1 MGVEHCTGM
10 APDFDVA
17 DSHHGTPADALA
29 PWSPVP
35 LNAPVLS
42 PIPSRLVSQSL
53 NTNDGNH
60 TPPMNEHS
68 YLNAGGKDGDA
79 FNVSYFDGHAPIIGK
94 AQGPPSPVSNDG
106 KVPFGSHGDSMDCD
120 ALNGNQHSGSRIRGA
135 SNRGANR
142 GANRGRMIIAMGY
155 RADCEKCQL
164 RVPGHYSHFVRV

>member
-1 MGVEHCTGM
+1 MVL
-10 APDFDVA
+10 DFDVA
-17 DSHHGTPADALA
+17 DSYQGTPANTPT

-53 NTNDGNH
+53 NMNDGNH
-60 TPPMNEHS
+60 TPPINEHS
-68 YLNAGGKDGDA
+68 YLNAGGRDGNE
-79 FNVSYFDGHAPIIGK
+79 FKVSYFDAHASMIGN
-94 AQGPPSPVSNDG
+94 AQVPPSPVSNDG
-106 KVPFGSHGDSMDCD
+106 KLPLGGHDVSMDCD
-120 ALNGNQHSGSRIRGA
+120 ALNGDQHSGNRFRGA
-135 SNRGANR
+135 SNR